1 MKNMDKWV
9 NAATG
14 VGVIL
19 GIVFLGMEINQNTDM
34 MKSQARDAITEKQM
48 MFSEWVTTEPEM
60 AAAIVAAGESFETM
74 SPEHRTMYAY
84 FMAGVLREWEN
95 SYYQYQRGLFDA
107 AEFEPRM
114 ERWRSQMMA
123 PSARATWHTTRQW
136 YAPRFR
142 EVVDGIVQSIET
154 QAADTG
160 RVRP

>member
-1 MKNMDKWV
+1 MRHIEKWV
-9 NAATG
+9 SVATG
-14 VGVIL
+14 IGVIL
-19 GIVFLGMEINQNTDM
+19 GIVFLGMEISQNTEM
-34 MKSQARDAITEKQM
+34 MQSQARDAITEKQM

-60 AAAIVAAGESFETM
+60 AAAIVASAEGLEKM

-107 AEFEPRM
+107 EEFEPRM

-123 PSARATWHTTRQW
+123 PSARATWQTTRQW

-142 EVVDGIVQSIET
+142 QAVDAIVQSIET
-154 QAADTG
+154 QASDRG
-160 RVRP
+160 QVK